1 MRGPVCLR
9 ERVFPQF
16 VVFLLATVPFV
27 ALAACGD
34 SGSTAA
40 TSPPASRSAVLSPS
54 ATPSKSPT
62 PLPAPSIAG
71 TIAFTKSEDG
81 RGDLYLIHTDGS
93 GLTRLTTSLE
103 NPVQSSWSPDGRS
116 LAYTYGLDWYVLAV
130 RLINADGSGGRD
142 LHRGVLPAWSP
153 DGGRLVFLWQRAGD
167 GNNRLSTIDADGTG
181 LEILVDKPQGAF
193 PEWGRDGRIYY
204 IDDYELWSVEA
215 DGSGI
220 ARVSRLRH
228 VYGFALSP
236 DARTLVVYQSY
247 PLYRLVLV
255 PASGGGKPVVLLKD
269 LPQPFMDT
277 EGPVLSWSPDGK
289 AIVFAPTSHGD
300 PFPTGTG
307 LYIINADGSGL
318 SMVPGEEHALDPA
331 WRPE

>member
-1 MRGPVCLR
+1 MDSVAASRLR
-9 ERVFPQF
+9 VA
-16 VVFLLATVPFV
+16 VITALALLTAAALATCAGTSTTSSSPPT
-27 ALAACGD
+27 A
-34 SGSTAA
+34 SGSPSTVIL
-40 TSPPASRSAVLSPS
+40 PPASLSAS
-54 ATPSKSPT
+54 AA
-62 PLPAPSIAG
+62 PLPAPTVSG

-81 RGDLYLIHTDGS
+81 HGNLYVVHTDGS

-103 NPVQSSWSPDGRS
+103 NAVQSSWSPDGRR
-116 LAYTYGLDWYVLAV
+116 LACTYGLDWYVLTV
-130 RLINADGSGGRD
+130 RLINADGSGGTD
-142 LHRGVLPAWSP
+142 LHTGVLPAWSP

-167 GNNRLSTIDADGTG
+167 GNNRLTTINADGTG
-181 LEILVDKPQGAF
+181 LEILIDNPQGAF

-215 DGSGI
+215 DGSGS

-228 VYGFALSP
+228 VYRFALSP
-236 DARTLVVYQSY
+236 DAKTLVVYQSY

-255 PASGGGKPVVLLKD
+255 PTSGGGKPVVLLKD
-269 LPQPFMDT
+269 LPQPFMET

-318 SMVPGEEHALDPA
+318 SMVPGEEHALDPT
-331 WRPE
+331 WRPQ